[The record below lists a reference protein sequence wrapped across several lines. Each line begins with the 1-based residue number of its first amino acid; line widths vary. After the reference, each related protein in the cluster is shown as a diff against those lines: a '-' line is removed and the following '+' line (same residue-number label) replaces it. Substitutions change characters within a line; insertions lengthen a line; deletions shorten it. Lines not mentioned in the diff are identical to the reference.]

1 LKFNNQDG
9 ENMKIF
15 GVSTQLYVW
24 SQVKPNE
31 SFDNI
36 LGEVASAGYDG
47 AETNLMSSL
56 DKAIEI
62 KSSFDK
68 YSLKAT
74 SLYSGGNFHEAKSAK
89 ATVAEI
95 LKNAEFGL
103 KVGSPSITVN
113 PNSKGAEKTDD
124 ELKVQAEYLN
134 KLGEGLLALGM
145 GFYIH
150 NHTPEIV
157 SNAREFRSYCDLTDP
172 RFVNLC
178 IDVHWVYR
186 GGVDPF
192 ELSEEYGDRIKS
204 MHIRNSKDGIWME
217 DFGDGDID
225 YCEYRDLLEKH
236 NYSGWITIELAYE
249 GQTKIT
255 RPLVENA
262 KLGREYVRKVFG
274 V

>member
-1 LKFNNQDG
+1 
-9 ENMKIF
+9 MKVL

-31 SFDNI
+31 SLDNI

-47 AETNLMSSL
+47 AEMNLMSSSN
-56 DKAIEI
+56 KASEI
-62 KSSFDK
+62 KSILEK
-68 YSLKAT
+68 HSLKAT
-74 SLYSGGNFHEAKSAK
+74 SLYSGGTFHEAKAAE
-89 ATVAEI
+89 ATIAEI
-95 LKNAEFGL
+95 LKNAEFAL
-103 KVGSPSITVN
+103 KVSSPSITVN

-134 KLGEGLLALGM
+134 KLGKGLRSLGM

-172 RFVNLC
+172 GFVNLC

-192 ELSEEYGDRIKS
+192 KLSEEYGDRIKA

-225 YCEYRDLLEKH
+225 YRAYRDLLEKF
-236 NYSGWITIELAYE
+236 NYSGWLTVELAYE

-255 RPLVENA
+255 RSLVDNA
-262 KLGREYVRKVFG
+262 KLGCEYVRQVFNI
-274 V
+274 